1 MILRL
6 LKVAFAEWKLFYT
19 DPAAV
24 LLLVV
29 AGGLYAVYYPTPYI
43 NQTVTKVPVA
53 VVDLDNTVMSRQ
65 LIQMAA
71 ASQQVNVKSVYAEMQ
86 EAEAAMAREEIFG
99 FMVIPENME
108 KDIRG
113 NHPVSVNIFT
123 HGAYV
128 MLHGAIGT
136 AFSTCALTLG
146 ATHKVKQIA
155 LSKKVPSTSAM
166 AMRDPIPISIQT
178 LFNSSGSYSNYVVPS
193 VLVVILQQ
201 SLIIGICVLGGRPP
215 AAGGRGRGGAWG
227 GSRAHRRFRRRF
239 RDSAV
244 ENETAEIRY
253 FGRSLAYFLHY
264 CSFIL
269 FYHCIIYNIFDF
281 PRRGEILPMAVF
293 SLVFLASVIN
303 LGMVVSQ
310 VFLRRESSMQ
320 LFLYLSIP
328 ILFLA
333 NFSWPS
339 YLMPRWMVS
348 ISYILPS
355 TFAVPA
361 WLSIEQMGADIYE
374 VAPRL
379 YQLAV
384 QAIVYLFLGLL
395 LTRARDKAKIDVGDM

>member
-1 MILRL
+1 MIRRL
-6 LKVAFAEWKLFYT
+6 WKVAFAEWKLFYT
-19 DPAAV
+19 DPAAI

-29 AGGLYAVYYPTPYI
+29 AGVLYAFYYPTPYI
-43 NQTVTKVPVA
+43 YQTVSKVPVA
-53 VVDLDNTVMSRQ
+53 VVDLDNTAMSRD
-65 LIQMAA
+65 LIRMASA
-71 ASQQVNVKSVYAEMQ
+71 AQQIEVKSIYAEMN

-108 KDIRG
+108 KDIRAKR
-113 NHPVSVNIFT
+113 PVSVNIFT

-136 AFSTCALTLG
+136 AFSTCALTVG
-146 ATHKVKQIA
+146 ATNKVKQIA
-155 LSKKVPSTSAM
+155 LGKKVPSAKAI

-178 LFNSSGSYSNYVVPS
+178 MFNSSGSYSNYVVPS

-201 SLIIGICVLGGRPP
+201 SLIIGICVLGG
-215 AAGGRGRGGAWG
+215 
-227 GSRAHRRFRRRF
+227 SRAHRRFRKKF
-239 RDSAV
+239 RDSPV
-244 ENETAEIRY
+244 ENETAEYRY
-253 FGRSLAYFLHY
+253 FGRALAYFLHY

-269 FYHCIIYNIFDF
+269 FYHCIIYNLFDF
-281 PRRGEILPMAVF
+281 PRRGELLPMVVF
-293 SLVFLASVIN
+293 SIVFLASVIN

-374 VAPRL
+374 VAPKL
-379 YQLAV
+379 YQLAI
-384 QAIVYLFLGLL
+384 QAVVYLVLGLV
-395 LTRARDKAKIDVGDM
+395 LTRARDKAKIDIGDM

>member
-1 MILRL
+1 MIDLFKRL
-6 LKVAFAEWKLFYT
+6 FKVAFAEWKLFYT

-29 AGGLYAVYYPTPYI
+29 AGVLYAFYYPTPYI
-43 NQTVTKVPVA
+43 NQTVSKVPVA
-53 VVDLDNTVMSRQ
+53 VVDLDNTAMSRE
-65 LIQMAA
+65 LTRMATA
-71 ASQQVNVKSVYAEMQ
+71 AQQIEVKAVYADRRQ
-86 EAEAAMAREEIFG
+86 AEESMSRDEIYG

-108 KDIRG
+108 KNIR
-113 NHPVSVNIFT
+113 NHEQVSVNIFT

-146 ATHKVKQIA
+146 ATNKVKQIA
-155 LSKKVPSTSAM
+155 LGKQVPSAKAI
-166 AMRDPIPISIQT
+166 AMRDPIPISLQT
-178 LFNSSGSYSNYVVPS
+178 LYNSSGSYSNYVVPS

-201 SLIIGICVLGGRPP
+201 SLIIGICVLGG
-215 AAGGRGRGGAWG
+215 
-227 GSRAHRRFRRRF
+227 SRAHRRFRKKF
-239 RDSAV
+239 RDSPV
-244 ENETAEIRY
+244 ENETVLCRY

-269 FYHCIIYNIFDF
+269 FYHCIVYNLFDF
-281 PRRGEILPMAVF
+281 PRRGEVLPMVVF
-293 SLVFLASVIN
+293 SIVFLVSTIN

-339 YLMPRWMVS
+339 YLMPHWMTAL
-348 ISYILPS
+348 SYILPS

-361 WLSIEQMGADIYE
+361 WLSIEQMGGDIYD
-374 VAPRL
+374 VAPKL
-379 YQLAV
+379 YQLAI
-384 QAIVYLFLGLL
+384 QGIVYLALGLL
-395 LTRARDKAKIDVGDM
+395 LTHARDKAKIDAGDM

>member
-1 MILRL
+1 MIKRL
-6 LKVAFAEWKLFYT
+6 WKVAFAEWKLMYT

-29 AGGLYAVYYPTPYI
+29 AGVLYAFYYPTPYI
-43 NQTVTKVPVA
+43 NQTVSKVPVA
-53 VVDLDNTVMSRQ
+53 VVDLDNTAMSRE
-65 LIQMAA
+65 LTRMATA
-71 ASQQVNVKSVYAEMQ
+71 AQQIEVKAVYADRR
-86 EAEAAMAREEIFG
+86 EAEESMSRDEIYG
-99 FMVIPENME
+99 FMVIPEDME
-108 KDIRG
+108 KNIR
-113 NHPVSVNIFT
+113 NHEQVSVNIFT

-146 ATHKVKQIA
+146 ATNKVKQIA
-155 LSKKVPSTSAM
+155 LGKQVPSAKAI

-178 LFNSSGSYSNYVVPS
+178 LYNSSGSYSNYVVPS

-201 SLIIGICVLGGRPP
+201 SLIIGICVLGG
-215 AAGGRGRGGAWG
+215 
-227 GSRAHRRFRRRF
+227 SRAHRRFRKKF
-239 RDSAV
+239 RDSPV
-244 ENETAEIRY
+244 ENETILYRY

-269 FYHCIIYNIFDF
+269 FYHCVIYNLFDF
-281 PRRGEILPMAVF
+281 PRRGEVLPMVVF
-293 SLVFLASVIN
+293 SIVFLASTIN

-339 YLMPRWMVS
+339 YLMPHWMTAL
-348 ISYILPS
+348 SYILPS

-361 WLSIEQMGADIYE
+361 WLSIEQMGADIYD
-374 VAPRL
+374 VAPKL

-384 QAIVYLFLGLL
+384 QGIVYLALGLL
-395 LTRARDKAKIDVGDM
+395 LTHARDEAKIDVGDM

>member
-1 MILRL
+1 MIKRL
-6 LKVAFAEWKLFYT
+6 LKVAFAEWKLMYT

-29 AGGLYAVYYPTPYI
+29 AGVLYAFYYPTPYI
-43 NQTVTKVPVA
+43 NQTVSKVPVA
-53 VVDLDNTVMSRQ
+53 VVDLDNTAMSRE
-65 LIQMAA
+65 LTRMATA
-71 ASQQVNVKSVYAEMQ
+71 AQQIEVKAVYADRRQ
-86 EAEAAMAREEIFG
+86 AEESMSRDEIYG
-99 FMVIPENME
+99 FMVIPEDME
-108 KDIRG
+108 KNIR
-113 NHPVSVNIFT
+113 NHEQVSVNIFT

-146 ATHKVKQIA
+146 ATNKVKQIA
-155 LSKKVPSTSAM
+155 LGKQVPSAKAI

-178 LFNSSGSYSNYVVPS
+178 LYNSSGSYSNYVVPS

-201 SLIIGICVLGGRPP
+201 SLIIGICVLGG
-215 AAGGRGRGGAWG
+215 
-227 GSRAHRRFRRRF
+227 SRAHRRFRKKF
-239 RDSAV
+239 RDSPV
-244 ENETAEIRY
+244 ENETVLCRY

-269 FYHCIIYNIFDF
+269 FYHCIVYNLFDF
-281 PRRGEILPMAVF
+281 PRRGEVLPMVVF
-293 SLVFLASVIN
+293 SIVFLASTIN

-339 YLMPRWMVS
+339 YLMPHWMTAL
-348 ISYILPS
+348 SYILPS

-361 WLSIEQMGADIYE
+361 WLSIEQMGGDIYD
-374 VAPRL
+374 VAPKL
-379 YQLAV
+379 YQLAI
-384 QAIVYLFLGLL
+384 QGIVYLALGLL
-395 LTRARDKAKIDVGDM
+395 LTHARDKAKLDIGDM

>member
-29 AGGLYAVYYPTPYI
+29 AGVLYAFYYPTPYI

-201 SLIIGICVLGGRPP
+201 SLIIGICVLGG
-215 AAGGRGRGGAWG
+215 
-227 GSRAHRRFRRRF
+227 SRAHRRFRKRF

-253 FGRSLAYFLHY
+253 FGRALAYFLHY

-339 YLMPRWMVS
+339 YLMPKWMVMV
-348 ISYILPS
+348 SYILPS

-379 YQLAV
+379 YQLAI
-384 QAIVYLFLGLL
+384 QAIVYLILGLL
-395 LTRARDKAKIDVGDM
+395 LTRARDKAKIDLGDM

>member
-1 MILRL
+1 MIKRL
-6 LKVAFAEWKLFYT
+6 LKVAFAEWKLMYT

-29 AGGLYAVYYPTPYI
+29 AGVLYAFYYPTPYI
-43 NQTVTKVPVA
+43 NQTVSKVPVA
-53 VVDLDNTVMSRQ
+53 VVDLDNTAMSRE
-65 LIQMAA
+65 LTRMATA
-71 ASQQVNVKSVYAEMQ
+71 AQQIEVKAVYADRRQ
-86 EAEAAMAREEIFG
+86 AEESMSRDEIYG
-99 FMVIPENME
+99 FMVIPEDME
-108 KDIRG
+108 KNIR
-113 NHPVSVNIFT
+113 NHEQVSVNIFT

-146 ATHKVKQIA
+146 ATNKVKQIA
-155 LSKKVPSTSAM
+155 LGKQVPSAKAI

-178 LFNSSGSYSNYVVPS
+178 LYNSSGSYSNYVVPS

-201 SLIIGICVLGGRPP
+201 SLIIGICVLGG
-215 AAGGRGRGGAWG
+215 
-227 GSRAHRRFRRRF
+227 SRAHRRFRKKF
-239 RDSAV
+239 RDSPV
-244 ENETAEIRY
+244 ENETVLCRY

-269 FYHCIIYNIFDF
+269 FYHCIVYNLFDF
-281 PRRGEILPMAVF
+281 PRRGEVLPMVVF
-293 SLVFLASVIN
+293 SIVFLASTIN

-339 YLMPRWMVS
+339 YLMPHWMTAL
-348 ISYILPS
+348 SYILPS

-361 WLSIEQMGADIYE
+361 WLSIEQMGGDIYD
-374 VAPRL
+374 VAPKL
-379 YQLAV
+379 YQLAI
-384 QAIVYLFLGLL
+384 QGIVYLALGLL
-395 LTRARDKAKIDVGDM
+395 LTHARDKAKIDAGDM

>member
-1 MILRL
+1 MIKRL
-6 LKVAFAEWKLFYT
+6 LKVAFAEWKLMYT

-29 AGGLYAVYYPTPYI
+29 AGVLYAFYYPTPYI
-43 NQTVTKVPVA
+43 NQTVSKVPVA
-53 VVDLDNTVMSRQ
+53 VVDLDNTAMSRE
-65 LIQMAA
+65 LTRMATA
-71 ASQQVNVKSVYAEMQ
+71 AQQIEVKAVYADRRQ
-86 EAEAAMAREEIFG
+86 AEESMSRDEIYG
-99 FMVIPENME
+99 FMVIPEDME
-108 KDIRG
+108 KNIR
-113 NHPVSVNIFT
+113 NHEQVSVNIFT

-146 ATHKVKQIA
+146 ATNKVKQIA
-155 LSKKVPSTSAM
+155 LGKQVPSAKAI

-178 LFNSSGSYSNYVVPS
+178 LYNSSGSYSNYVVPS

-201 SLIIGICVLGGRPP
+201 SLIIGICVLGG
-215 AAGGRGRGGAWG
+215 
-227 GSRAHRRFRRRF
+227 SRAHRRFRKKF
-239 RDSAV
+239 RDSPV
-244 ENETAEIRY
+244 ENESVLCRY

-269 FYHCIIYNIFDF
+269 FYHCIVYNLFDF
-281 PRRGEILPMAVF
+281 PRRGEVLPMVVF
-293 SLVFLASVIN
+293 SIVFLASTIN

-339 YLMPRWMVS
+339 YLMPHWMTAL
-348 ISYILPS
+348 SYILPS

-361 WLSIEQMGADIYE
+361 WLSIEQMGGDIYD
-374 VAPRL
+374 VAPKL
-379 YQLAV
+379 YQLAI
-384 QAIVYLFLGLL
+384 QGIVYLALGLL
-395 LTRARDKAKIDVGDM
+395 LTHARDKAKIDAGDM

>member
-1 MILRL
+1 MIKRL
-6 LKVAFAEWKLFYT
+6 LKVAFAEWKLMYT

-29 AGGLYAVYYPTPYI
+29 AGVLYAFYYPTPYI
-43 NQTVTKVPVA
+43 NQTVSKVPVA
-53 VVDLDNTVMSRQ
+53 VVDLDNTAMSRE
-65 LIQMAA
+65 LTRMATA
-71 ASQQVNVKSVYAEMQ
+71 AQQIEVKAVYADRRQ
-86 EAEAAMAREEIFG
+86 AEESMSRDEIYG
-99 FMVIPENME
+99 FMVIPEDME
-108 KDIRG
+108 KNIR
-113 NHPVSVNIFT
+113 NHEQVSVNIFT

-146 ATHKVKQIA
+146 ATNKVKQIA
-155 LSKKVPSTSAM
+155 LGKQVPSAKAI

-178 LFNSSGSYSNYVVPS
+178 LYNSSGSYSNYVVPS

-201 SLIIGICVLGGRPP
+201 SLIIGICVLGG
-215 AAGGRGRGGAWG
+215 
-227 GSRAHRRFRRRF
+227 SRAHRRFRKKF
-239 RDSAV
+239 RDSPV
-244 ENETAEIRY
+244 ENESVLCRY

-269 FYHCIIYNIFDF
+269 FYHGIIYNLFDF
-281 PRRGEILPMAVF
+281 PRRGEVLPMVVF
-293 SLVFLASVIN
+293 SIVFLASTIN

-339 YLMPRWMVS
+339 YLMPHWMTAL
-348 ISYILPS
+348 SYILPS

-361 WLSIEQMGADIYE
+361 WLSIEQMGGDIYD
-374 VAPRL
+374 VAPKL
-379 YQLAV
+379 YQLAI
-384 QAIVYLFLGLL
+384 QGIVYLALGLL
-395 LTRARDKAKIDVGDM
+395 LTHARDKAKIDAGDM

>member
-1 MILRL
+1 MIKRL
-6 LKVAFAEWKLFYT
+6 WKVAFAEWKLMYT

-29 AGGLYAVYYPTPYI
+29 AGVLYAFYYPTPYI
-43 NQTVTKVPVA
+43 NQTVSKVPVA
-53 VVDLDNTVMSRQ
+53 VVDLDNTAMSRE
-65 LIQMAA
+65 LTRMATA
-71 ASQQVNVKSVYAEMQ
+71 AQQIEVKAVYADRR
-86 EAEAAMAREEIFG
+86 EAEESMSRDEIYG
-99 FMVIPENME
+99 FMVIPEDME
-108 KDIRG
+108 KNIR
-113 NHPVSVNIFT
+113 NHEQVSVNIFT

-146 ATHKVKQIA
+146 ATNKVKQIA
-155 LSKKVPSTSAM
+155 LGKQVPSAKAI

-178 LFNSSGSYSNYVVPS
+178 LYNSSGSYSNYVVPS

-201 SLIIGICVLGGRPP
+201 SLIIGICVLGG
-215 AAGGRGRGGAWG
+215 
-227 GSRAHRRFRRRF
+227 SRAHRRFRKKF
-239 RDSAV
+239 RDSPV
-244 ENETAEIRY
+244 ENETILYRY

-269 FYHCIIYNIFDF
+269 FYHCIIYNLFDF
-281 PRRGEILPMAVF
+281 PRRGEVLPMVVF
-293 SLVFLASVIN
+293 SIVFLASTIN

-339 YLMPRWMVS
+339 YLMPHWMTAL
-348 ISYILPS
+348 SYILPS

-361 WLSIEQMGADIYE
+361 WLSIEQMGADIYD
-374 VAPRL
+374 VAPKL

-384 QAIVYLFLGLL
+384 QGIVYLALGLL
-395 LTRARDKAKIDVGDM
+395 LTHARDEAKIDVGDM

>member
-1 MILRL
+1 MIRRL
-6 LKVAFAEWKLFYT
+6 WKVAFAEWKLFYT
-19 DPAAV
+19 DPAAI

-29 AGGLYAVYYPTPYI
+29 AGVLYAFYYPTPYI
-43 NQTVTKVPVA
+43 YQTVSKVPVA
-53 VVDLDNTVMSRQ
+53 VVDLDNTAMSRD
-65 LIQMAA
+65 LIRMASA
-71 ASQQVNVKSVYAEMQ
+71 AQQIEVKSIYAEMN

-108 KDIRG
+108 KDIRAKR
-113 NHPVSVNIFT
+113 PVSVNIFT

-136 AFSTCALTLG
+136 AFSTCALTVG
-146 ATHKVKQIA
+146 ATNKVKQIA
-155 LSKKVPSTSAM
+155 LGKKVPSAKAI

-178 LFNSSGSYSNYVVPS
+178 MFNSSGSYSNYVVPS

-201 SLIIGICVLGGRPP
+201 SLIIGICVLGG
-215 AAGGRGRGGAWG
+215 
-227 GSRAHRRFRRRF
+227 SRAHRRFRKKF
-239 RDSAV
+239 RDSPV
-244 ENETAEIRY
+244 ENETAEYRY
-253 FGRSLAYFLHY
+253 FGRALAYFLHY

-269 FYHCIIYNIFDF
+269 FYHCIIYNLFDF
-281 PRRGEILPMAVF
+281 PRRGELLPMMVF

-339 YLMPRWMVS
+339 YLMPQWMVS

-374 VAPRL
+374 VAPKL
-379 YQLAV
+379 YQLAI
-384 QAIVYLFLGLL
+384 QAVVYLVLGLI

>member
-1 MILRL
+1 MIKRL
-6 LKVAFAEWKLFYT
+6 WKVAFAEWKLMYT

-29 AGGLYAVYYPTPYI
+29 AGVLYAFYYPTPYI
-43 NQTVTKVPVA
+43 NQTVSKVPVA
-53 VVDLDNTVMSRQ
+53 VVDLDNTVMSRE
-65 LIQMAA
+65 LTRMATA
-71 ASQQVNVKSVYAEMQ
+71 AQQIEVKAVYADRRQ
-86 EAEAAMAREEIFG
+86 AEESMARDEIYG
-99 FMVIPENME
+99 FMVIPEDME
-108 KDIRG
+108 KNIR
-113 NHPVSVNIFT
+113 NHEQVSVNIFT

-136 AFSTCALTLG
+136 AFSTCALTVG
-146 ATHKVKQIA
+146 ATNKVKQIA
-155 LSKKVPSTSAM
+155 LGKQVPSAKAI

-178 LFNSSGSYSNYVVPS
+178 LYNSSGSYSNYVVPS

-201 SLIIGICVLGGRPP
+201 SLIIGICVLGG
-215 AAGGRGRGGAWG
+215 
-227 GSRAHRRFRRRF
+227 SRAHRRFRKKF
-239 RDSAV
+239 RESPV
-244 ENETAEIRY
+244 ENESILYRY

-281 PRRGEILPMAVF
+281 PRRGEILPMVVF
-293 SLVFLASVIN
+293 SIVFLASAIN

-310 VFLRRESSMQ
+310 IFLRRESSMQ

-333 NFSWPS
+333 NFSWPT
-339 YLMPRWMVS
+339 YLMPRWMAA

-361 WLSIEQMGADIYE
+361 WLSIEQMGADLYD
-374 VAPRL
+374 VAPKL
-379 YQLAV
+379 YLLAV
-384 QAIVYLFLGLL
+384 QGIVYLALGLL
-395 LTRARDKAKIDVGDM
+395 LTQARDQAKIDIGDM

>member
-1 MILRL
+1 
-6 LKVAFAEWKLFYT
+6 
-19 DPAAV
+19 
-24 LLLVV
+24 
-29 AGGLYAVYYPTPYI
+29 
-43 NQTVTKVPVA
+43 
-53 VVDLDNTVMSRQ
+53 
-65 LIQMAA
+65 
-71 ASQQVNVKSVYAEMQ
+71 
-86 EAEAAMAREEIFG
+86 
-99 FMVIPENME
+99 ME
-108 KDIRG
+108 KDIRAKR
-113 NHPVSVNIFT
+113 PVSVNIFT

-136 AFSTCALTLG
+136 AFSTCALTVG
-146 ATHKVKQIA
+146 ATNKVKQIA
-155 LSKKVPSTSAM
+155 LGKKVPSAKAI
-166 AMRDPIPISIQT
+166 AMRDPIPLSIQT
-178 LFNSSGSYSNYVVPS
+178 MFNSSGSYSNYVVPS

-201 SLIIGICVLGGRPP
+201 SLIIGICVLGG
-215 AAGGRGRGGAWG
+215 
-227 GSRAHRRFRRRF
+227 SRAHRRFRKKM

-244 ENETAEIRY
+244 ENETAEYRY
-253 FGRSLAYFLHY
+253 FGRALAYFLHY

-269 FYHCIIYNIFDF
+269 FYHCIIYNLFDF
-281 PRRGEILPMAVF
+281 PRRGELLPMVVF
-293 SLVFLASVIN
+293 SIVFLASVIN

-374 VAPRL
+374 VAPKL
-379 YQLAV
+379 YQLAI
-384 QAIVYLFLGLL
+384 QAVVYLVLGLV
-395 LTRARDKAKIDVGDM
+395 LTRARDKAKIDIGDM

>member
-1 MILRL
+1 MIRRL
-6 LKVAFAEWKLFYT
+6 WKVAFAEWKLFYT
-19 DPAAV
+19 DPAAI

-29 AGGLYAVYYPTPYI
+29 AGVLYAFYYPTPYI
-43 NQTVTKVPVA
+43 YQTVSKVPVA
-53 VVDLDNTVMSRQ
+53 VVDLDNTAMSRD
-65 LIQMAA
+65 LIRMASA
-71 ASQQVNVKSVYAEMQ
+71 AQQIEVKSIYAEMN

-108 KDIRG
+108 KDIRTKR
-113 NHPVSVNIFT
+113 PVSVNIFT

-136 AFSTCALTLG
+136 AFSTCALTVG
-146 ATHKVKQIA
+146 ATNKVKQIA
-155 LSKKVPSTSAM
+155 LGKKVPSAKAI

-178 LFNSSGSYSNYVVPS
+178 MFNSSGSYSNYVVPS

-201 SLIIGICVLGGRPP
+201 SLIIGICVLGG
-215 AAGGRGRGGAWG
+215 
-227 GSRAHRRFRRRF
+227 SRAHRRFRKKF
-239 RDSAV
+239 RDSPV
-244 ENETAEIRY
+244 ENETAEYRY
-253 FGRSLAYFLHY
+253 FGRALAYFLHY

-269 FYHCIIYNIFDF
+269 FYHCIIYNLFDF
-281 PRRGEILPMAVF
+281 PRRGELLPMMVF

-374 VAPRL
+374 VAPKL
-379 YQLAV
+379 YQLAI
-384 QAIVYLFLGLL
+384 QAVVYLVLGLI
-395 LTRARDKAKIDVGDM
+395 LTRARDKAKIDIGDM

>member
-1 MILRL
+1 MIKRL
-6 LKVAFAEWKLFYT
+6 LKVAFAEWKLMYT

-29 AGGLYAVYYPTPYI
+29 AGVLYAFYYPTPYI
-43 NQTVTKVPVA
+43 NQTVSKVPVA
-53 VVDLDNTVMSRQ
+53 VVDLDNTAMSRE
-65 LIQMAA
+65 LTRMATA
-71 ASQQVNVKSVYAEMQ
+71 AQQIEVKAVYADRRQ
-86 EAEAAMAREEIFG
+86 AEESMSRDEIYG

-108 KDIRG
+108 KNIR
-113 NHPVSVNIFT
+113 NHEQVSVNIFT

-146 ATHKVKQIA
+146 ATNKVKQIA
-155 LSKKVPSTSAM
+155 LGKQVPSAKAI

-178 LFNSSGSYSNYVVPS
+178 LYNSSGSYSNYVVPS
-193 VLVVILQQ
+193 VLVVILHQ
-201 SLIIGICVLGGRPP
+201 SLIIGICVLGG
-215 AAGGRGRGGAWG
+215 
-227 GSRAHRRFRRRF
+227 SRAHRRFRKKF
-239 RDSAV
+239 RDSPV
-244 ENETAEIRY
+244 ENATVLCRY

-269 FYHCIIYNIFDF
+269 FYHCIIYNLFDF
-281 PRRGEILPMAVF
+281 PRRGEVLPMVVF
-293 SLVFLASVIN
+293 SIVFLASTIN

-339 YLMPRWMVS
+339 YLMPHWMTAL
-348 ISYILPS
+348 SYILPS

-361 WLSIEQMGADIYE
+361 WLSIEQMGGDIYD
-374 VAPRL
+374 VAPKL
-379 YQLAV
+379 YQLAI
-384 QAIVYLFLGLL
+384 QGIVYLALGLL
-395 LTRARDKAKIDVGDM
+395 LTHARDKAKIDAGDM

>member
-1 MILRL
+1 MIKRL
-6 LKVAFAEWKLFYT
+6 WKVAFAEWKLMYT

-29 AGGLYAVYYPTPYI
+29 AGVLYAFYYPTPYI
-43 NQTVTKVPVA
+43 NQTVSKVPVA
-53 VVDLDNTVMSRQ
+53 VVDLDNTAMSRE
-65 LIQMAA
+65 LTRMATA
-71 ASQQVNVKSVYAEMQ
+71 AQQIEVKAVYADRR
-86 EAEAAMAREEIFG
+86 EAEESMSRDEIYG
-99 FMVIPENME
+99 FMVIPEDME
-108 KDIRG
+108 KNIR
-113 NHPVSVNIFT
+113 NHEQVSVNIFT

-146 ATHKVKQIA
+146 ATNKVKQIA
-155 LSKKVPSTSAM
+155 LGKQVPSAKAI

-178 LFNSSGSYSNYVVPS
+178 LYNSSGSYSNYVVPS

-201 SLIIGICVLGGRPP
+201 SLIIGICVLGG
-215 AAGGRGRGGAWG
+215 
-227 GSRAHRRFRRRF
+227 SRAHRRFRKKF
-239 RDSAV
+239 RDSPV
-244 ENETAEIRY
+244 ENETTLYRY

-269 FYHCIIYNIFDF
+269 FYHCVIYNLFDF
-281 PRRGEILPMAVF
+281 PRRGEVLPMVVF
-293 SLVFLASVIN
+293 SIVFLASTIN

-339 YLMPRWMVS
+339 YLMPHWMTAL
-348 ISYILPS
+348 SYILPS

-361 WLSIEQMGADIYE
+361 WLSIEQMGADIYD
-374 VAPRL
+374 VAPKL

-384 QAIVYLFLGLL
+384 QGIVYLALGLL
-395 LTRARDKAKIDVGDM
+395 LTHARDEAKIDVGDM

>member
-1 MILRL
+1 MIRRL
-6 LKVAFAEWKLFYT
+6 FKVAFAEWKLFYT
-19 DPAAV
+19 DPAAI

-29 AGGLYAVYYPTPYI
+29 AGVLYAFYYPTPYI
-43 NQTVTKVPVA
+43 YQTVSKVPVA
-53 VVDLDNTVMSRQ
+53 VVDLDNTAMSRD
-65 LIQMAA
+65 LIRMASA
-71 ASQQVNVKSVYAEMQ
+71 AQQIEVKSIYAEMN

-108 KDIRG
+108 KDIRAKR
-113 NHPVSVNIFT
+113 PVSVNIFT

-136 AFSTCALTLG
+136 AFSTCALTVG
-146 ATHKVKQIA
+146 ATNKVKQIA
-155 LSKKVPSTSAM
+155 LGKKVPSAKAI

-178 LFNSSGSYSNYVVPS
+178 MFNSSGSYSNYVVPS

-201 SLIIGICVLGGRPP
+201 SLIIGICVLGG
-215 AAGGRGRGGAWG
+215 
-227 GSRAHRRFRRRF
+227 SRAHRRFRKKF
-239 RDSAV
+239 RDSPV
-244 ENETAEIRY
+244 ENETAEYRY
-253 FGRSLAYFLHY
+253 FGRALAYFLHY

-269 FYHCIIYNIFDF
+269 FYHCIIYNLFDF
-281 PRRGEILPMAVF
+281 PRRGELLPMMVF

-339 YLMPRWMVS
+339 YLMPQWMVS

-374 VAPRL
+374 VAPKL
-379 YQLAV
+379 YQLAI
-384 QAIVYLFLGLL
+384 QAVVYLVLGLV
-395 LTRARDKAKIDVGDM
+395 LTRARDKAKIDIGDM